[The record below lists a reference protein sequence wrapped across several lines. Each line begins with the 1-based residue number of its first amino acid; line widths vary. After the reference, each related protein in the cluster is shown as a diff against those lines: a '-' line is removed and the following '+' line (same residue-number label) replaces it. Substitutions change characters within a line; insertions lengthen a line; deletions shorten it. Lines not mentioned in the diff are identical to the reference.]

1 MDRRRLLRAGAVLSA
16 TSITGCVGK
25 ILPGDEQSV
34 FKSINRRGTNL
45 AVNLRP
51 DANIQRVNLITPN
64 GKQAN
69 YATLSS
75 GESRAIL
82 SLLNRDFAQV
92 KYAYTPGDNTVV
104 AIDRDGDQHEKE
116 VPLKPRLAAK
126 SISLLGEERSGNYT
140 EHERYTN
147 PVIAIQNTGTAPALI
162 IESAVQGSSVPAPK
176 QLPTGRIA
184 LGRRDISADLEQ
196 LGRKESAST
205 PFKNRGRQSIVTI
218 PPNESMKVIT
228 SYHPFGFT
236 ATAATMGKQVR
247 QQLQNDWGE
256 QTASA
261 TALLVGRT
269 GRLKIPFSVRFA
281 GTVKAA
287 TTAGE
292 EYMYFQNAKVT
303 DSSIESSK

>member
-1 MDRRRLLRAGAVLSA
+1 MNRRRLLRAGAVLSA
-16 TSITGCVGK
+16 ASVTGCVGN
-25 ILPGDEQSV
+25 ILSGGEQSV
-34 FKSINRRGTNL
+34 FESVKRQGTNL
-45 AVNLRP
+45 VVSLRP
-51 DANIQRVNLITPN
+51 DADVQRVNLITPN

-69 YATLSS
+69 YVTLAS
-75 GESRAIL
+75 GESRVVL
-82 SLLNRDFAQV
+82 SLLNRDFARV
-92 KYAYTPGDNTVV
+92 KYAYTPGDNTLV
-104 AIDRDGDQHEKE
+104 AIDRNGDQHEKE
-116 VPLKPRLAAK
+116 VPLKPRLTTK
-126 SISLLGEERSGNYT
+126 NISFLGEQKSDNYT

-176 QLPTGRIA
+176 QLPNGRIA

-196 LGRKESAST
+196 LGREESDST
-205 PFKNRGRQSIVTI
+205 PFKNQGRQSIVAV
-218 PPNESMKVIT
+218 PPNRSLKVIT

-247 QQLQNDWGE
+247 QQLQNDWGGK
-256 QTASA
+256 TTSA

-292 EYMYFQNAKVT
+292 EYMYFRNTKVSG
-303 DSSIESSK
+303 SSIE